1 MKTKFEKVKF
11 FLKEFRD
18 KDLLHYASSLSFH
31 TILALIPI
39 LLISLS
45 IFTKLPSFKKY
56 YELIKHFIF
65 SSLIPSQQETI
76 SAYIDKFLDNTLNM
90 GIIGFIFVIYVSV
103 MFFMDYEYIVSKI
116 FKTKPKSFWQSIS
129 TYWTLVTLLPM
140 GIGVSFFVSNKIQH
154 LLSSYHYTSWI
165 NILIILP
172 FFIFWML
179 FFIMYMISINTKV
192 DTKIVLL
199 SSFIASTIWYISKT
213 AFIYYVSYNKTY
225 TSIYGSFSTIMFFF
239 IWIYFSWVIYIYGL
253 KVCYLLNRAQ
263 MNTAKTSDPKP
274 E

>member
-1 MKTKFEKVKF
+1 MNTKFKKIKF
-11 FLKEFRD
+11 FIKEFRD

-56 YELIKHFIF
+56 YGLIKNFIF
-65 SSLIPSQQETI
+65 SSLMPSQQENI
-76 SAYIDKFLDNTLNM
+76 SSYIDKFLNNTINM
-90 GIIGFIFVIYVSV
+90 GVIGFIFVIYVSV

-129 TYWTLVTLLPM
+129 TYWTLITLLPM
-140 GIGVSFFVSNKIQH
+140 GIGISFFASSKIQH
-154 LLSSYHYTSWI
+154 ILSSYQYTSWI
-165 NILIILP
+165 NILVVLP
-172 FFIFWML
+172 YLIFWML
-179 FFIMYMISINTKV
+179 FFIMYMISINVKVETK
-192 DTKIVLL
+192 TVLF
-199 SSFIASTIWYISKT
+199 SSFLASTIWYISKT

-225 TSIYGSFSTIMFFF
+225 TSIYGSFSTVMFFF

-253 KVCYLLNRAQ
+253 KICYLLNKA
-263 MNTAKTSDPKP
+263 NDLKT